1 MCHFRNLAISASQ
14 RALSAPPPHTT
25 MSGGEKTDRTG
36 LTERNFSPY
45 DDDDGSSFQADFITP
60 LAGHAPFESPH
71 RRPGELPPLD
81 TGRRATG
88 DAGSVRSASSSP
100 TVERTDS
107 PTSINSD
114 EGRGQRSAQGLQRSR
129 IVYKSRA
136 QSSTPVA
143 ARAMG
148 GPSAASMRR
157 YVSDSPVHEGLDN
170 GSVQRSAPLDRPS
183 TASAAPMMSRTLS
196 AYAVPVHAAKRR
208 AQCLAPRTVDAQP
221 DKPRALAEPVF
232 AANAVSP
239 VSAGT
244 HVGWP

>member
-1 MCHFRNLAISASQ
+1 
-14 RALSAPPPHTT
+14 

-196 AYAVPVHAAKRR
+196 AYASFPSTPPSVGRSASLR
-208 AQCLAPRTVDAQP
+208 AQSTHSQTSRVHSPNPYSPRTQSPLSPQAP
-221 DKPRALAEPVF
+221 MWGCLLYTSPSPRDR
-232 AANAVSP
+232 
-239 VSAGT
+239 G
-244 HVGWP
+244 